1 MSVRIKL
8 PPEGLLPPEM
18 VLWAGGSPR
27 LAAIFHNRGIDSK
40 EEIEHILNPLAQP
53 EPDLS
58 KYPPLIQAIA
68 RVETALERG
77 EKIAVYGDYDV
88 DGITATALLVTTLNR
103 LQAQAVWHIPNRFSE
118 GYGMDA
124 RRVEALAGEGVNL
137 IITCDC
143 GISNHGEIQLAGRL
157 GMDVVVTDHHTPPPE
172 LPQAAAVLNFKL
184 LPQGHPSRDL
194 PGVGTAFVLAR
205 ELLNRHNLGAD
216 DLLDLVALGI
226 IADVVPLLG
235 HSRQLYVRG
244 LPLLQ
249 QAERPGLAAL
259 FAAANL
265 QPGLVD
271 EEKLGFQIAPRINA
285 AGRLDSGSLG
295 VNLLLAKERAEAEP
309 LARELN
315 RLNLLRKELGRKI
328 LEDLDLEP
336 GRPVVA
342 HNSSW
347 HQGVIGIAAGQICSG
362 SLAPAILMTDGRDG
376 SIVGS
381 ARSVEGI
388 DIYQVL
394 DLCSEHLLKFGGHP
408 AAAGFSLSLDK
419 LESFILTAKQILA
432 QKMEGWTQS
441 ELTVDLVVKAGDIS
455 LELVEDLAAMAPCG
469 EGNARPLLY
478 SQSLAVKSIRP
489 AGTGYILT
497 LGDRRHSL
505 AAGLWDGGPA
515 PEPGGSIGAVFTVA
529 QDYYRGQQS
538 VMATLKAWWPGH
550 ERPLLQKRSYQYE
563 DLRGLPWRQVLRQFS
578 QAAVYREGIKW
589 QDHPGFTRVGLE
601 PASVLVLLTPPPSP
615 AVLRQVLAMVEP
627 DLVVL
632 GFAPGEREDFLP
644 GFLGALKYILNQLGG
659 IAPLASL
666 AAALAQTEET
676 ILAAL
681 RLLSESGIVGYELI
695 EGKLVLGIGTGTK
708 LKAGPRRQR
717 LQLLLEEA
725 EAFTKWL
732 QAASVQEIKKIKA

>member
-8 PPEGLLPPEM
+8 PQAGPLPPEM

-27 LAAIFHNRGIDSK
+27 LAALFHNRGIDTR
-40 EEIEHILNPLAQP
+40 EEIEHILSPLAQP
-53 EPDLS
+53 EPDLRG
-58 KYPPLIQAIA
+58 YPPLTQAIV

-88 DGITATALLVTTLNR
+88 DGITATALLVTALKR
-103 LQAQAVWHIPNRFSE
+103 LQAEAVWHIPDRFSE
-118 GYGMDA
+118 GYGMDSS
-124 RRVEALAGEGVNL
+124 RVHALAAEGVNL

-143 GISNHGEIQLAGRL
+143 GISNHAEIQLAGRL
-157 GMDVVVTDHHTPPPE
+157 GLDVVVTDHHTPPPE

-184 LPQGHPSRDL
+184 LPPGHPSRDL

-205 ELLNRHNLGAD
+205 ELLSRHNWSAD

-265 QPGLVD
+265 QPGMVD
-271 EEKLGFQIAPRINA
+271 EEKLGFQIAPRLNA

-295 VNLLLAKERAEAEP
+295 VELLLAKERAEAEP

-315 RLNLLRKELGRKI
+315 RLNLLRKELGEKI
-328 LEDLDLEP
+328 LEYVDAEP

-342 HNSSW
+342 YNPGW
-347 HQGVIGIAAGQICSG
+347 HQGVIGIAAGNICNRSQ
-362 SLAPAILMTDGRDG
+362 APTILMTDGRDG
-376 SIVGS
+376 NIVGS

-388 DIYQVL
+388 DIYKAL
-394 DLCSEHLLKFGGHP
+394 TGCSQYLLKYGGHP
-408 AAAGFSLSLDK
+408 AAAGFSLAPDN
-419 LESFILTAKQILA
+419 LESFIQAAQQTLA
-432 QKMEGWTQS
+432 AEMEGWVQQ
-441 ELTVDLVVKAGDIS
+441 ELTVDLMVKAGDIN
-455 LELVEDLAAMAPCG
+455 LELVEELAAMAPCG
-469 EGNARPLLY
+469 QGIPRPLLY
-478 SQSLAVKSIRP
+478 NQSLTVKSIRP
-489 AGTGYILT
+489 AGPGYILT
-497 LGDRRHSL
+497 LGDRRRSF
-505 AAGLWDGGPA
+505 AAGLWQGGPA

-538 VMATLKAWWPGH
+538 VMAAIRAWWPGH
-550 ERPLLQKRSYQYE
+550 ERPLLLDKSYPYE
-563 DLRGLPWRQVLRQFS
+563 DLRGLPWRQVLRQFP

-589 QDHPGFTRVGLE
+589 QEYPGFTRVSLE

-615 AVLRQVLAMVEP
+615 AVLRQVLAMAEP

-632 GFAPGEREDFLP
+632 GFSPGERQDFLRE
-644 GFLGALKYILNQLGG
+644 FLGALKFILKQQGG
-659 IAPLASL
+659 VVPLAPL

-681 RLLSESGIVGYELI
+681 RLLSESKIVDYELI
-695 EGKLVLGIGTGTK
+695 EGKLVLGFGTESRLIG
-708 LKAGPRRQR
+708 GPRRER
-717 LQLLLEEA
+717 LRLLLEEGA
-725 EAFTKWL
+725 AFNKWL
-732 QAASVQEIKKIKA
+732 QTASLNEIKKIKA